1 MDDPIRTLPLALLA
15 LALAGC
21 ADPVPP
27 PRADGA
33 IGGTVGAGIGRVAAI
48 GTRYPWALT
57 GAGVAAG
64 AALGMSIGDYLDPA
78 PSRMW
83 AAATIEA
90 AESARPGQP
99 VAWELRDHRG
109 QVTMIG
115 EGWTDAGGR
124 PCRTLRQQ
132 SGEAGAEAPALV
144 RDVVACRGA
153 DDTWEVVPP
162 PGES

>member
-1 MDDPIRTLPLALLA
+1 MGPIRPPALLL
-15 LALAGC
+15 LAAILAGC
-21 ADPVPP
+21 AEADPVEP

-33 IGGTVGAGIGRVAAI
+33 IGGAIGAGLGRVAAI

-57 GAGVAAG
+57 GAGLAAG
-64 AALGMSIGDYLDPA
+64 AAVGITIGDYLDPA

-83 AAATIEA
+83 AAATVTA
-90 AESARPGQP
+90 AEAGQPGRP

-109 QVTMIG
+109 RVTMVG

-132 SGEAGAEAPALV
+132 SGDDGAAPLV
-144 RDVVACRGA
+144 RDVVACRSA

-162 PGES
+162 PGDG